1 MILKLSLD
9 LPEDGAYIPLTRQFG
24 RTLLEYLKV
33 LPEDIGDVE
42 TIVTEL
48 VANAV
53 RHAHSSSQR
62 FQVALDYFADR
73 VVITVVDTGNG
84 FTFRDV
90 PEIGSARPDMEGGTR
105 LGGYG
110 LPLLDAVSDRLQF
123 FRTDPHGAT
132 VRAEKCLRY
141 VTQHDADD
149 AEHMNGMGGGTV
161 TLSGG

>member
-33 LPEDIGDVE
+33 VPEDIGDVE

-48 VANAV
+48 VANV
-53 RHAHSSSQR
+53 IRHAHSASQR
-62 FQVALDYFADR
+62 FQVTLDYYADR
-73 VVITVVDTGNG
+73 VVITVVDTGHG
-84 FTFRDV
+84 FSFRDV
-90 PEIGSARPDMEGGTR
+90 PEIGSSRPDMEGGTR
-105 LGGYG
+105 LGGFG

-123 FRTDPHGAT
+123 FRTDPQGAT

-141 VTQHDADD
+141 LTQQDSDD
-149 AEHMNGMGGGTV
+149 AVHMNDTGGGTV